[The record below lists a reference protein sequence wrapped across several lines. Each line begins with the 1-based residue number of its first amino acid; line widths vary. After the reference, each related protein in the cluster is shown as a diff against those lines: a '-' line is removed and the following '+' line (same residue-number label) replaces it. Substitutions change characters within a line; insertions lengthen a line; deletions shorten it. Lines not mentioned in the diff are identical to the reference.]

1 MDSVKYNS
9 VSTRFAETLKND
21 KTNPNDQYR
30 GYFTFNTQSLDVYET
45 ASAARVAKTGIGIAQ
60 STESKSLRTQMGTPD
75 TKVQGE
81 VHLDEAKEMMDCLRK
96 YCNINESVSTYSAT
110 PKLIGTVMPQDDQ
123 GYPIPDE
130 VLKKDFETKNP
141 GRTWDRSIHEQNIAN
156 DYTGNGQKIS
166 WTKAL
171 KDPCGSEECKMHR
184 CFMDTVTKEL
194 GTSPWLAKF
203 SAIIREKESIPES
216 ERNPKDQEIL
226 DKNKAAYKNEVTRIF
241 FDAAKKAADNY
252 DGKEIP
258 LTPVESKISIDPVNI
273 ELTNV
278 EPKPAES
285 TPITTP
291 PLTPTEIPT
300 IKFDPPPPPN
310 FIQREP
316 SPLPQKQNLL
326 IKQSMLTVPYR
337 P

>member
-141 GRTWDRSIHEQNIAN
+141 
-156 DYTGNGQKIS
+156 
-166 WTKAL
+166 
-171 KDPCGSEECKMHR
+171 
-184 CFMDTVTKEL
+184 
-194 GTSPWLAKF
+194 
-203 SAIIREKESIPES
+203 
-216 ERNPKDQEIL
+216 
-226 DKNKAAYKNEVTRIF
+226 
-241 FDAAKKAADNY
+241 
-252 DGKEIP
+252 
-258 LTPVESKISIDPVNI
+258 
-273 ELTNV
+273 
-278 EPKPAES
+278 
-285 TPITTP
+285 
-291 PLTPTEIPT
+291 
-300 IKFDPPPPPN
+300 
-310 FIQREP
+310 
-316 SPLPQKQNLL
+316 
-326 IKQSMLTVPYR
+326 
-337 P
+337 